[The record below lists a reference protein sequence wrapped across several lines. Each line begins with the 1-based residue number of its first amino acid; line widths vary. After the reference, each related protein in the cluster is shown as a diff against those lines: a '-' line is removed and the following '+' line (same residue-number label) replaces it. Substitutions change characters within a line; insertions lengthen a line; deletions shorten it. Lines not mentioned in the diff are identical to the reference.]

1 MRLLAVLVLCFGA
14 LALSGCGFRPLYGA
28 GPGGVAAEHMFAA
41 VELDEIG
48 GRLGPMVYHELQD
61 QLHPTGRAADVPAR
75 YRLAVKLKE
84 KREGRAIEPDASI
97 TRFDYRLSGSYQL
110 VKIDGGKVVHAG
122 AVSSSTAYN
131 VVESQFATLSA
142 RQDAEQRAARGVSEE
157 IRLRVAIFLR
167 GAAEG

>member
-1 MRLLAVLVLCFGA
+1 MRAFAVLVFGFGA
-14 LALSGCGFRPLYGA
+14 LALTACGFRPLYGT
-28 GPGGVAAEHMFAA
+28 GPGGMTAEHMFAA

-48 GRLGPMVYHELQD
+48 GRLGPVVYHELQD
-61 QLHPTGRAADVPAR
+61 QLHPAGRAADVATR

-97 TRFDYRLSGSYQL
+97 TRFDYRLSGHYRL
-110 VKIDGGKVVHAG
+110 IEIDGNKVVHTG

-142 RQDAEQRAARGVSEE
+142 REDAELRAARGVSEE
-157 IRLRVAIFLR
+157 IRLRLAIFLR
-167 GAAEG
+167 GVADG